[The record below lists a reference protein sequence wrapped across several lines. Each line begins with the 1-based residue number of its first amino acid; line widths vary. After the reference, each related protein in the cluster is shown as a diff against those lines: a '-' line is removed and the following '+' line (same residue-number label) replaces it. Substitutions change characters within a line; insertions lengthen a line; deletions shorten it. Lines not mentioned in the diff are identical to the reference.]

1 MIMPIIARIELIIIY
16 KYEIVAL
23 SERKRKRYVRG
34 KSRLLLV
41 SKNVLPRMTR
51 RKFFLH
57 NVI

>member
-23 SERKRKRYVRG
+23 SERKRDTCGKR
-34 KSRLLLV
+34 RLLLV
-41 SKNVLPRMTR
+41 SKNVLPRMMR
-51 RKFFLH
+51 RKFLLH